1 MLFAIIG
8 YLFIGAC
15 GGFLSGLLG
24 IGGGMLVVPG
34 LAFIFNIQGMP
45 ATTIMHMAEG
55 SSLASMIVSAYSSA
69 TAHYRHG
76 AKIWLTYRR
85 MYIGVIVGT
94 IIGTVLAGMLHS
106 RALEII
112 FGVFTF
118 VVAILMLRG
127 FSPSAKRQLPG
138 PIPLF
143 SVSAAIGVKSGLL
156 GLGGGVISVPFLA
169 YCNVPMRDAV
179 GISTAISLTVAIIG
193 TIGFMITG
201 WHSQGLPAWSTGY
214 VFWPAVL
221 GVAIVSPIFANL
233 GAKLCHR
240 LPVPLLRKIF
250 AVFLLLI
257 GIQMLI

>member
-1 MLFAIIG
+1 MLLAILGYLIIG
-8 YLFIGAC
+8 AL

-34 LAFIFNIQGMP
+34 LALVYHLQGMP
-45 ATTIMHMAEG
+45 PATIMHMAEG
-55 SSLASMIVSAYSSA
+55 TSLASMIVSAYSSVS
-69 TAHYRHG
+69 AHYRRG
-76 AKIWLTYRR
+76 AQIWMIYRR
-85 MYIGVIVGT
+85 MFVGV
-94 IIGTVLAGMLHS
+94 IIGTILGTLLASILYSHVLA
-106 RALEII
+106 II
-112 FGVFTF
+112 FGVFTL

-127 FSPSAKRQLPG
+127 FSPSAKRKIPG

-169 YCNVPMRDAV
+169 YCDVPMRDAV
-179 GISTAISLTVAIIG
+179 GVSTAISLTVAVIG
-193 TIGFMITG
+193 TIGFMATG
-201 WHSQGLPAWSTGY
+201 WHVSGLPHWSTGFVY
-214 VFWPAVL
+214 WPAVL
-221 GVAIVSPIFANL
+221 GVVIASPAFANL
-233 GAKLCHR
+233 GAMLCYR